1 MPIRDVA
8 AMNRSLDNDYGTTRG
23 PNAADSHE
31 LALFDND
38 PTIDGVELD
47 AGDCPG
53 YARPDV
59 DPADWAVA
67 AGGQKST
74 SAPIQF
80 ANSTD
85 PWTTQAKWW
94 ALVDGDDHTTVWDCA
109 ALNEALS
116 VTDAGLG
123 PAIQPTVFYANTV
136 DIPE

>member
-53 YARPDV
+53 YERTV
-59 DPADWAVA
+59 VLPADWAAA
-67 AGGQKST
+67 AGGSKTT
-74 SAPIQF
+74 SAAVQF
-80 ANSTD
+80 ADATD
-85 PWTTQAKWW
+85 AWATEAKWW
-94 ALVDGDDHTTVWDCA
+94 ALVDGDDHVTVWDCA
-109 ALNEALS
+109 ALNESLS
-116 VTDAGLG
+116 VTGAGPG
-123 PAIQPTVFYANTV
+123 PGIQPSVFYANTV